1 MFDFDFDTNNFDG
14 FDNQSH
20 VGSYDT
26 THITDFPTT
35 DSTDFGS
42 EMSGTGMEFHLP
54 GQNSETDQILTSPS
68 DFASEDFGKHEPS
81 FEGRN
86 HTSNFST
93 VQQLDFRPDHNGQD
107 NYHSAAHHNDVS
119 HEISF
124 RGEHT
129 AGERASAISKAKH
142 DIAAAE
148 SDIRHHT
155 SIANSKAR
163 MGEPHSAEDSAIRS
177 ANSRLADAKRAL
189 NDAYNMKVKS

>member
-1 MFDFDFDTNNFDG
+1 MFDFDFDTNDFDG
-14 FDNQSH
+14 FDNQPH
-20 VGSYDT
+20 DGSYDT

-42 EMSGTGMEFHLP
+42 EMSGTNMEFPHPESYP
-54 GQNSETDQILTSPS
+54 GTDPLTSS
-68 DFASEDFGKHEPS
+68 DFGLEDFGKHETS
-81 FEGRN
+81 FEGDN
-86 HTSNFST
+86 HGSNSNA

-107 NYHSAAHHNDVS
+107 NYHHIAHHNDVS
-119 HEISF
+119 QNEISF

-129 AGERASAISKAKH
+129 AGERSAAISKAKH